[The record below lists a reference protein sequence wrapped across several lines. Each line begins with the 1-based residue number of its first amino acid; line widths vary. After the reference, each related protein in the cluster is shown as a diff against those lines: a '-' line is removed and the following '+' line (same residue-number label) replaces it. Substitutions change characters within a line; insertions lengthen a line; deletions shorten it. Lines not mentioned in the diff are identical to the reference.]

1 MTTDKKAKSVEK
13 FLPAKSDCAK
23 LANMAIDSRKGIWKM
38 GDALQKLVPQ
48 TGIHWKQLD
57 GVKASEAKAFEAV
70 SFYVGIAPTTLKSY
84 RNTSIAFKPVDRD
97 MDINFSIYKELA
109 SLANTKG
116 QYAKTVKWIKANP
129 TATADDAKNHR
140 KSKNSEM
147 EPVITKG
154 DKATSKI
161 ESAKA
166 DPIKDD
172 GTSPN
177 ATATDVEMTLEMLNS
192 ATTTI
197 KENPDLFLD
206 HVKII
211 SRCVELLTSAT
222 ELVPVS

>member
-13 FLPAKSDCAK
+13 FLPVESDCVGLSK
-23 LANMAIDSRKGIWKM
+23 LATDSRKGIWKM
-38 GDALQKLVPQ
+38 GDALKTLVPQ

-57 GVKASEAKAFEAV
+57 GEKASEAKAFEAV
-70 SFYVGIAPTTLKSY
+70 SFYVGIAPTTLKAY
-84 RNTSIAFKPVDRD
+84 RNTSIAFKVDDRN

-116 QYAKTVKWIKANP
+116 QYAKTVKWINSNP
-129 TATADDAKNHR
+129 TATAEDAKNHR
-140 KSKNSEM
+140 KAINGSL

-154 DKATSKI
+154 T
-161 ESAKA
+161 
-166 DPIKDD
+166 DPAPSVDGSSDD

-177 ATATDVEMTLEMLNS
+177 ATSTDVEATLEMLNS

-197 KENPDLFLD
+197 KENPDLFAD

-211 SRCVELLTSAT
+211 SRCVELLASAT
-222 ELVPVS
+222 DLVTV